1 MPLLIDEAEIKKSP
15 KVLLHDHLDGGVRS
29 ETLIELAQECGYP
42 NLPKDNP
49 KDLAQWYWDACND
62 GSLELYLETFEHTI
76 SLMQTQEQIIRV
88 AREAVIDLALDGV
101 VYAEIRGA
109 PELFTRKGLTLNQ
122 VIEATNEGF
131 AQGMKEALGKG
142 FKIQVNNILCALR
155 QNKVSF
161 EIAQKVLEF
170 KDRGVVGFDIAGPEA
185 GFPPDDH
192 LKAFSYLEKNGCH
205 FTIHAGEADGVAS
218 IAQAVRICH
227 AQRIGHGIRLIDD
240 IEFTGDEVSF
250 GDLAQEILDRQI
262 LLEMAPTSNLQTGG
276 AKSYET
282 HQIGLMKKLGF
293 NVSIN
298 TDNRLMSRTNMS
310 NEILKIAEGYS
321 WNLDELQD
329 LALNAIGAAFI
340 PKEKQSDIAAQIRE
354 GFKVLA

>member
-1 MPLLIDEAEIKKSP
+1 MPLLIDEVEIKKSP

-142 FKIQVNNILCALR
+142 FKKYSLR
-155 QNKVSF
+155 LTAEQSKFRNCSK
-161 EIAQKVLEF
+161 
-170 KDRGVVGFDIAGPEA
+170 
-185 GFPPDDH
+185 
-192 LKAFSYLEKNGCH
+192 
-205 FTIHAGEADGVAS
+205 
-218 IAQAVRICH
+218 
-227 AQRIGHGIRLIDD
+227 
-240 IEFTGDEVSF
+240 SF
-250 GDLAQEILDRQI
+250 GI
-262 LLEMAPTSNLQTGG
+262 
-276 AKSYET
+276 
-282 HQIGLMKKLGF
+282 
-293 NVSIN
+293 
-298 TDNRLMSRTNMS
+298 
-310 NEILKIAEGYS
+310 
-321 WNLDELQD
+321 
-329 LALNAIGAAFI
+329 
-340 PKEKQSDIAAQIRE
+340 
-354 GFKVLA
+354 